1 VREEKYFTSST
12 DINRCVLKE
21 KQESIEKK
29 ETAELKKKERQ
40 EKLKARCT
48 KVQNV

>member
-1 VREEKYFTSST
+1 
-12 DINRCVLKE
+12 VLKE
-21 KQESIEKK
+21 KQASIEKK
-29 ETAELKKKERQ
+29 ETVEPKKKERL

>member
-1 VREEKYFTSST
+1 LTST
-12 DINRCVLKE
+12 DVLKE